1 MTRDAEPIPVG
12 TAARE
17 PDLDPADRTPSA
29 YAAPA
34 SPTPGRAVRLR
45 RPASPFH
52 VDLTPLIDVVFL
64 LLTFFIYAMVLMDR
78 IELVPLELKPLEAG
92 ESVTDAAPP
101 PARTLSL
108 DGAGGLYLDREA
120 IALDAVVP
128 TLREALERDPDTV
141 LYLAVS
147 DEAGPT
153 DRIPVL
159 LELWNQL
166 RLAEIPIKMVGR
178 PGGRERVESRE

>member
-1 MTRDAEPIPVG
+1 MSDSIAHPVESTG
-12 TAARE
+12 T
-17 PDLDPADRTPSA
+17 DD
-29 YAAPA
+29 AAP
-34 SPTPGRAVRLR
+34 RVRRVRLR
-45 RPASPFH
+45 RSEPPFR
-52 VDLTPLIDVVFL
+52 VELTPLIDVIFL

-92 ESVTDAAPP
+92 AVIADAAPP

-108 DGAGGLYLDREA
+108 DGEGGMFLDREA
-120 IALDAVVP
+120 ITLDAVVP
-128 TLREALERDPDTV
+128 ELRKTLEEDPETV

-147 DEAGPT
+147 DEVGPS

-166 RLAEIPIKMVGR
+166 RLAEIPIRMVGR
-178 PGGRERVESRE
+178 PMSAETTGNGDS

>member
-1 MTRDAEPIPVG
+1 VTPDAASSDPGSLHSGQGDPRPNDASATWSPPAG
-12 TAARE
+12 AR
-17 PDLDPADRTPSA
+17 
-29 YAAPA
+29 
-34 SPTPGRAVRLR
+34 VRLR

-92 ESVTDAAPP
+92 ESVADAAPP

-108 DGAGGLYLDREA
+108 DGSGGLYLDREP
-120 IALDAVVP
+120 IALDQVVA
-128 TLREALERDPDTV
+128 TLQATLESDPDTV

-147 DEAGPT
+147 DEVGPS

-159 LELWNQL
+159 LELWNRL

-178 PGGRERVESRE
+178 PTGG

>member
-1 MTRDAEPIPVG
+1 MSDPSPAEPSV
-12 TAARE
+12 A
-17 PDLDPADRTPSA
+17 SA
-29 YAAPA
+29 EAH
-34 SPTPGRAVRLR
+34 RVRLR
-45 RPASPFH
+45 RGAPPFH
-52 VDLTPLIDVVFL
+52 VELTPLIDVVFL

-92 ESVTDAAPP
+92 TVVTDAAPP

-108 DGAGGLYLDREA
+108 DGDGGLFLDRQPIE
-120 IALDAVVP
+120 LGDVVP
-128 TLREALERDPDTV
+128 ALQTTLEQDPETV

-147 DEAGPT
+147 DEAGPS
-153 DRIPVL
+153 DRTPML

-178 PGGRERVESRE
+178 PE

>member
-1 MTRDAEPIPVG
+1 VTADATSPDTRPLHPGQGDPRPNDA
-12 TAARE
+12 AAGWS
-17 PDLDPADRTPSA
+17 PPSG
-29 YAAPA
+29 
-34 SPTPGRAVRLR
+34 SRVRLR

-92 ESVTDAAPP
+92 ESVADAAPP

-108 DGAGGLYLDREA
+108 DGSGGLYLDREP
-120 IALDAVVP
+120 IALDQVVA
-128 TLREALERDPDTV
+128 TLQATLERDPDTV

-147 DEAGPT
+147 DEVGPS

-159 LELWNQL
+159 LELWNRL

-178 PGGRERVESRE
+178 PVGG

>member
-1 MTRDAEPIPVG
+1 MTTG
-12 TAARE
+12 TAPRDHGVDEGGPTSNDA
-17 PDLDPADRTPSA
+17 TTTIG
-29 YAAPA
+29 PA
-34 SPTPGRAVRLR
+34 SVRAVRLR
-45 RPASPFH
+45 RADSPFR

-92 ESVTDAAPP
+92 AAITDAAPP

-108 DGAGGLYLDREA
+108 DGGGGLFLDREP
-120 IALDAVVP
+120 ITLESVVP
-128 TLREALERDPDTV
+128 TLQETLEEDPETV

-147 DEAGPT
+147 DETGPS

-178 PGGRERVESRE
+178 PAGTGEGDA

>member
-1 MTRDAEPIPVG
+1 MSEEIRSHDATTAGEP
-12 TAARE
+12 
-17 PDLDPADRTPSA
+17 PSG
-29 YAAPA
+29 
-34 SPTPGRAVRLR
+34 GRVRLR

-78 IELVPLELKPLEAG
+78 IELVPLELKPLESG
-92 ESVTDAAPP
+92 SSVADAAPP

-108 DGAGGLYLDREA
+108 DGSGGLYLDREP
-120 IALDAVVP
+120 IALDQVVA
-128 TLREALERDPDTV
+128 TLQTTLEQDPDTV

-147 DEAGPT
+147 DEVGPT

-159 LELWNQL
+159 LELWNRL

-178 PGGRERVESRE
+178 PTGG

>member
-1 MTRDAEPIPVG
+1 MTPDAASSDSGSLHSGQGDPRPNDAS
-12 TAARE
+12 AAW
-17 PDLDPADRTPSA
+17 
-29 YAAPA
+29 
-34 SPTPGRAVRLR
+34 SPPTGSRVRLR

-92 ESVTDAAPP
+92 ESVADAAPP

-108 DGAGGLYLDREA
+108 DGSGGLYLDREP
-120 IALDAVVP
+120 IALDQVVA
-128 TLREALERDPDTV
+128 TLQATLESDPDTV

-147 DEAGPT
+147 DEVGPS

-159 LELWNQL
+159 LELWNRL
-166 RLAEIPIKMVGR
+166 RLAEIPIKMVGL
-178 PGGRERVESRE
+178 PTGG